1 MNRKLSEY
9 LIHNQN
15 EFEINGLKFYAEE
28 ISEEDYLNL
37 ERDACT
43 GCYFANGKE
52 CNYPHPDD
60 ITLCCS
66 DDRKDGRNVV
76 FKKVEG

>member
-1 MNRKLSEY
+1 MELFTDEN
-9 LIHNQN
+9 N
-15 EFEINGLKFYAEE
+15 FEINGVEFYAEE

-37 ERDACT
+37 DRDVCT
-43 GCYFANGKE
+43 GCYFDGGNE
-52 CNYPHPDD
+52 CNFPDD
-60 ITLCCS
+60 DPKCCS